1 MSSSSASKP
10 NALAEIWQN
19 RKKRGIILQVALL
32 AAIGWVFYVIA
43 SNTIA
48 NLKTRGIASGFSFL
62 NQEAGFEVSFSLID
76 YSPESSVMTVFI
88 LAILNTLLVSS
99 LGILLATILGFL
111 LGIARLSSN
120 WLLRNFSLFYIET
133 IRNIPLL
140 LQIFFWYFAVIQALP
155 SARESFNL
163 GDMFFLNLRGL
174 YLPKPDS
181 TTLWIFGLAFA
192 AFLVVTMF
200 IRGYARRKMDAE
212 GKEIPVL
219 WLSLIALVAL
229 PVLGFVF
236 TGASPQFEYA
246 KLTGFNFEGGWVII
260 PELVA
265 LLVALALYTTAFIA
279 EIVRAGIMAVP
290 KGQIE
295 AADALGLKRGY
306 VTRFVV
312 IPQAMRVIIPPLT
325 NQYLNLTKN
334 SSLAAAVG
342 YPDLVLLFAS
352 IVLGQ
357 VGQAVEVVGMV
368 MITYLVLSLTI
379 SLVMNWYNRKT
390 AFVGK

>member
-1 MSSSSASKP
+1 MSSSSQP
-10 NALAEIWQN
+10 GFLAEIWQS

-32 AAIGWVFYVIA
+32 AAIGWIFYVIA
-43 SNTIA
+43 TNTIA

-76 YSPESSVMTVFI
+76 YTPESTVLRVFV
-88 LAILNTLLVSS
+88 LALLNTLLVSS
-99 LGILLATILGFL
+99 LGIVIATILGFL
-111 LGIARLSSN
+111 LGIARLSKN

-140 LQIFFWYFAVIQALP
+140 LQIFFWYYAVIQTLP

-163 GDMFFLNLRGL
+163 GDAFFLNLRGL

-181 TTLWIFGLAFA
+181 LTLWVFILGFIV
-192 AFLVVTMF
+192 FLGVNYVL
-200 IRGYARRKMDAE
+200 RAYARRKMALE
-212 GKEIPVL
+212 GKEIPVF
-219 WLSLIALVAL
+219 WLSLAALIAL
-229 PVLGFVF
+229 PVLGFVVS
-236 TGASPQFEYA
+236 GGKPQFEYA
-246 KLTGFNFEGGWVII
+246 ALTGFNFEGGWVII

-265 LLVALALYTTAFIA
+265 LLVALALYTAAFIA
-279 EIVRAGIMAVP
+279 EIVRAGILAVP

-312 IPQAMRVIIPPLT
+312 IPQALRVIIPPLT

-352 IVLGQ
+352 VVLGQ

-368 MITYLVLSLTI
+368 MISYLLLSLAI
-379 SLVMNWYNRKT
+379 SVVMNWYNRKT

>member
-1 MSSSSASKP
+1 MSSSSQP
-10 NALAEIWQN
+10 GFLAEIWQS

-32 AAIGWVFYVIA
+32 AAIGWIFYVIA
-43 SNTIA
+43 TNTIA

-76 YSPESSVMTVFI
+76 YTPESTVLRVFV
-88 LAILNTLLVSS
+88 LALLNTLLVSS
-99 LGILLATILGFL
+99 LGIVIATILGFL
-111 LGIARLSSN
+111 LGIARLSKN

-140 LQIFFWYFAVIQALP
+140 LQIFFWYYAVIQTLP

-163 GDMFFLNLRGL
+163 GDAFFLNLRGL

-181 TTLWIFGLAFA
+181 LTLWVFILGFI
-192 AFLVVTMF
+192 AFLGVNYVL
-200 IRGYARRKMDAE
+200 RAYARRKMALE
-212 GKEIPVL
+212 GKEIPVF
-219 WLSLIALVAL
+219 WLSLAALIAL
-229 PVLGFVF
+229 PVLGFVVS
-236 TGASPQFEYA
+236 GGKPQFEYA
-246 KLTGFNFEGGWVII
+246 TLTGFNFEGGWVII

-265 LLVALALYTTAFIA
+265 LLVALALYTAAFIA
-279 EIVRAGIMAVP
+279 EIVRAGILAVP

-312 IPQAMRVIIPPLT
+312 IPQALRVIIPPLT

-352 IVLGQ
+352 VVLGQ

-368 MITYLVLSLTI
+368 MISYLLLSLAI
-379 SLVMNWYNRKT
+379 SVVMNWYNRKT

>member
-1 MSSSSASKP
+1 M
-10 NALAEIWQN
+10 
-19 RKKRGIILQVALL
+19 QVALL
-32 AAIGWVFYVIA
+32 AAIGWTFYAIA
-43 SNTIA
+43 TNTIT

-76 YSPESSVMTVFI
+76 YSPESTVLRVFF
-88 LAILNTLLVSS
+88 LALLNTLLVSS
-99 LGILLATILGFL
+99 LGIIISTVLGFL
-111 LGIARLSSN
+111 LGIARLSKN

-133 IRNIPLL
+133 VRNIPLL
-140 LQIFFWYFAVIQALP
+140 LQIFFWYYAVIQTLP
-155 SARESFNL
+155 SARNSYNL
-163 GDMFFLNLRGL
+163 GDAFFLNLRGL

-181 TTLWIFGLAFA
+181 MTLWVFIIGFV
-192 AFLVVTMF
+192 AFLVVNYF
-200 IRGYARRKMDAE
+200 IRAYARRKMALE
-212 GKEIPVL
+212 GKEIPVF
-219 WLSLIALVAL
+219 WLSLVALIAL
-229 PVLGFVF
+229 PVLGFVL
-236 TGASPQFEYA
+236 TGGKPQFEYA
-246 KLTGFNFEGGWVII
+246 ALAGFNFEGGWVII

-265 LLVALALYTTAFIA
+265 LLVALALYTAAFIA
-279 EIVRAGIMAVP
+279 EIVRAGIIAVP

-295 AADALGLKRGY
+295 AADALGLKRSY

-312 IPQAMRVIIPPLT
+312 IPQALRVIIPPLT

-342 YPDLVLLFAS
+342 YPDLVLIFAS

-368 MITYLVLSLTI
+368 MLTYLLLSLGI
-379 SLVMNWYNRKT
+379 SVVMNWYNRKT